1 MVKTEHFKSRR
12 SFSSLIPIIDWFP
25 RYDRTW
31 LRADLVAG
39 LAVWAMTV
47 PQALGYA
54 GIAGVPPVYGLYA
67 VPLAMV
73 AYAIFGTS
81 RTLCVGPESAI
92 AIISAATVGGL
103 TSGSA
108 ADYLTLTSLL
118 TLIVGILYLLF
129 GLLRLGWAAN
139 FLAQPVMKGLTV
151 GVALTVIVGQ
161 FSAIFGTQSAVSL
174 IAGELRNIPQV
185 LGLELAHNGFVLQT
199 WSVLATLGNA
209 HIPTTVVGLSCLV
222 LLFAFRH
229 FRPFAPS
236 ALIAVVLAVGAV
248 VLFDLEGRGVM
259 VMGVV
264 EKGMV
269 PLSLP
274 AIDLKRAIGLL
285 PGAFAIVLLGY
296 SISLSVANLGA
307 QKTGEEIDSNQ
318 ELVALGMANMGAAF
332 SSGFVACGS
341 LSRGSVIMRAG
352 GRTQVVSL
360 INAALVILTLLFAL
374 PLFYKLPNATLNAV
388 VITAMYGLLDF
399 GYFRRLFH
407 IDRGEFTYGMAA
419 LFGVLLLG
427 ILQGVVVGVILA
439 LAVLIHRVSHP
450 VTATLGRLPGTE
462 NYRDIML
469 HPDAETV
476 PGMLIF
482 RFDAPVIF
490 INATYFAEEVR
501 RFMGQREE
509 TIREVL
515 VLAQQIS
522 ELDSTGADQIAR
534 LQAELATMGITLAF
548 AEVKDPLREAFRR
561 TGLEE
566 KIGVDRFYE
575 STEDGVRE
583 FLQHR
588 NLIPDKKES

>member
-118 TLIVGILYLLF
+118 TLIVGTLYLLF

-236 ALIAVVLAVGAV
+236 ALIAVVLAVSAV

-274 AIDLKRAIGLL
+274 AMDLKRAIGLL

-388 VITAMYGLLDF
+388 VITAMYGLLDL

-407 IDRGEFTYGMAA
+407 IDRGEFAYGMAA

-462 NYRDIML
+462 NYRDITL
-469 HPDAETV
+469 HPDAETI

-490 INATYFAEEVR
+490 INASYFAEEVR
-501 RFMGQREE
+501 RFMGQAEA
-509 TIREVL
+509 TVREVL

-522 ELDSTGADQIAR
+522 ELDSTGADQLAR

>member
-1 MVKTEHFKSRR
+1 MIETDQAKSRR
-12 SFSSLIPIIDWFP
+12 SFFSLIPIIDWFP

-108 ADYLTLTSLL
+108 ADYLALTSLL
-118 TLIVGILYLLF
+118 TLIVGVLYLVF

-248 VLFDLEGRGVM
+248 VLFDLEGRGVK

-274 AIDLKRAIGLL
+274 PMDLKRAIGLL

-296 SISLSVANLGA
+296 SVSLSVANLGA

-318 ELVALGMANMGAAF
+318 ELVALGMANLGAAF

-388 VITAMYGLLDF
+388 VITAMYGLLDL

-407 IDRGEFTYGMAA
+407 IDRGEFAYGMAA
-419 LFGVLLLG
+419 LLGVLLLG

-462 NYRDIML
+462 NYRDITL

-490 INATYFAEEVR
+490 INASYFAEEVR

-522 ELDSTGADQIAR
+522 ELDSTGADQLAR

-566 KIGVDRFYE
+566 KIGTDRFYE
-575 STEDGVRE
+575 STEEGVQA
-583 FLQHR
+583 FLRRQEH
-588 NLIPDKKES
+588 NTS

>member
-1 MVKTEHFKSRR
+1 VIETDQAKSRR
-12 SFSSLIPIIDWFP
+12 SFFSLIPIIDWFP

-108 ADYLTLTSLL
+108 ADYLALTSLL
-118 TLIVGILYLLF
+118 TLIVGVLYLVF

-248 VLFDLEGRGVM
+248 VLFDLEGRGVK

-274 AIDLKRAIGLL
+274 PMDLKRAIGLL

-296 SISLSVANLGA
+296 SVSLSVANLGA

-318 ELVALGMANMGAAF
+318 ELVALGMANLGAAF

-388 VITAMYGLLDF
+388 VITAMYGLLDL

-407 IDRGEFTYGMAA
+407 IDRGEFAYGMAA
-419 LFGVLLLG
+419 LLGVLLLG

-462 NYRDIML
+462 NYRDITL

-490 INATYFAEEVR
+490 INASYFAEEVR

-522 ELDSTGADQIAR
+522 ELDSTGADQLAR

-566 KIGVDRFYE
+566 KIGTDRFYE
-575 STEDGVRE
+575 STEEGVQA
-583 FLQHR
+583 FLRRQEH
-588 NLIPDKKES
+588 NTS

>member
-118 TLIVGILYLLF
+118 TLIVGTLYLLF

-236 ALIAVVLAVGAV
+236 ALIAVVLAVSAV

-388 VITAMYGLLDF
+388 VITAMYGLLDL

-407 IDRGEFTYGMAA
+407 IDRGEFAYGMAA

-450 VTATLGRLPGTE
+450 VTATLGRLPGTG
-462 NYRDIML
+462 NYRDITL

-522 ELDSTGADQIAR
+522 ELDSTGADQLAR

>member
-388 VITAMYGLLDF
+388 VITAMYGLLDL

-407 IDRGEFTYGMAA
+407 I
-419 LFGVLLLG
+419 
-427 ILQGVVVGVILA
+427 
-439 LAVLIHRVSHP
+439 
-450 VTATLGRLPGTE
+450 
-462 NYRDIML
+462 YRD
-469 HPDAETV
+469 E
-476 PGMLIF
+476 
-482 RFDAPVIF
+482 
-490 INATYFAEEVR
+490 
-501 RFMGQREE
+501 
-509 TIREVL
+509 
-515 VLAQQIS
+515 
-522 ELDSTGADQIAR
+522 
-534 LQAELATMGITLAF
+534 
-548 AEVKDPLREAFRR
+548 
-561 TGLEE
+561 
-566 KIGVDRFYE
+566 
-575 STEDGVRE
+575 
-583 FLQHR
+583 
-588 NLIPDKKES
+588 